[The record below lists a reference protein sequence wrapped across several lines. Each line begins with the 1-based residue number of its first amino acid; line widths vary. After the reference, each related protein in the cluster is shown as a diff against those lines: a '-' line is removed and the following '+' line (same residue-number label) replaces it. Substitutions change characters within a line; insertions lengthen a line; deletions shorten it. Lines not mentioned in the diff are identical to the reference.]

1 MAVGRT
7 YRMNSEKIRLPQLA
21 WYGDTELEI
30 DFPPSWEVSVCYMK
44 GHRRRALGENG
55 FREAFAKPIGTEP
68 IRKLA
73 RGRKEV
79 AILFDDMSR
88 PTRVVK
94 VVPYVLEEL
103 KAAGIKDES
112 IRFIAAVGA
121 HGALTRLDFVKKLGE
136 EVLRRFP
143 VYNHNPYENCTY
155 LGETSNGTPVS
166 VNAEVMNC
174 DLKIGIGSILPHPL
188 TGFGGGSKIILP
200 GVASIDT
207 MAAHHSSL
215 VGKFLT
221 QGQDPGIGVATFET
235 NLMRLDIVEAARM
248 AGLDVKI
255 DTVLNGRGQIAALFV
270 GDPVDAHAAG
280 IRLAREVYAT
290 QPVEPPDIV
299 VLNTYCKA
307 NEAVLAIPLLAN
319 LLRERQGDLVLIA
332 NAPDGQVTHYLVRSF
347 GKNLGGRLWNRP
359 TGPLQNINRFI
370 VLTPY
375 VDIAGADWLAAPEY
389 IDWASTWPE
398 VLKKLT
404 KVYGKKAR
412 VAVVPDAT
420 LQYFT
425 E

>member
-1 MAVGRT
+1 
-7 YRMNSEKIRLPQLA
+7 MNDNKVRLPQLA
-21 WYGDTELEI
+21 WYENTELEI

-44 GHRRRALGENG
+44 GHRRRALGEKG
-55 FREAFAKPIGTEP
+55 FREAFAKPIGTKP

-73 RGRKEV
+73 RGKKEV

-88 PTRVVK
+88 PTRVAK

-103 KAAGIKDES
+103 KAAGVRDES

-136 EVLRRFP
+136 EVLCRFP

-166 VNAEVMNC
+166 INAEVMNC

-188 TGFGGGSKIILP
+188 TGFGGGGKIILP

-207 MAAHHSSL
+207 MAAHHRSL
-215 VGKFLT
+215 VEKFLT
-221 QGQDPGIGVATFET
+221 QGKDPGIGVATFET
-235 NLMRLDIVEAARM
+235 NLMRLDIVEAAGM

-270 GDPVDAHAAG
+270 GDPVDAHTAG
-280 IRLAREVYAT
+280 IRLARVVYAT
-290 QPVEPPDIV
+290 KPVEPPDIV

-319 LLRERQGDLVLIA
+319 LLRDRQGDLVLIA
-332 NAPDGQVTHYLVRSF
+332 NAPEGQVTHYLVRSF

-375 VDIAGADWLAAPEY
+375 VDIAGADWLAAPEC
-389 IDWASTWPE
+389 IDWASSWPE

-404 KVYGKKAR
+404 NAYGKKAR